1 MTPSSQDP
9 AQYDDLILTLIQ
21 IAIGYQSLGR
31 CSYQLKEHITTK
43 LTAIATDGKDP
54 RRMAAAWELA
64 ICHFSGFGVPVS
76 FPECSAWLSMAMR
89 GGVVAANSFYHV
101 LYQAMDIPVDPS
113 CINTL
118 PPAITTQ
125 KEANTLLKEQKVPYQ
140 VESKF
145 QALKGDSA
153 DEGGE
158 GGGGGGPSDDNLE
171 DRSTPTEPTQILNGI
186 SDIIQQ
192 GSIVEL
198 QKYLRDEPGLLN
210 GRDSQGNSPL
220 LLAAKS
226 QREDMLGTLISYD
239 DLDASVLDGSG
250 RTVLHFLPSFNETTA
265 QSWVQQLCK
274 RRADIH
280 HEALPSRGEGDTL
293 SFSSGIRC
301 CSILNA
307 ILHGKLGLLRV
318 LLEACH
324 TAENSVPCRICEA
337 GSAFRRI
344 IAICLSIF
352 RADAAELLLAH
363 REKNGASRKIE
374 VNQIEVWVGHDLL
387 PLNTIPF
394 NSIAV
399 KAMDLPE
406 SFFRA
411 INFGDQYNRMLEQT
425 LTFLLPV
432 TDNIEQVC
440 YSMLQQ
446 AARKDCIPAAQLL
459 IRLGERRAFH
469 KHWWIRTPIEESPF
483 MESIRVG
490 SRELFNFFCK
500 EWPDILL
507 KKTATPCG
515 CDEARPPFYVRLKL
529 ALLGRP
535 NEWKDVLHTHDR
547 ENVGFT
553 LSTFA
558 RASHADR
565 FFL

>member
-1 MTPSSQDP
+1 
-9 AQYDDLILTLIQ
+9 
-21 IAIGYQSLGR
+21 
-31 CSYQLKEHITTK
+31 
-43 LTAIATDGKDP
+43 
-54 RRMAAAWELA
+54 
-64 ICHFSGFGVPVS
+64 
-76 FPECSAWLSMAMR
+76 MAMR

-125 KEANTLLKEQKVPYQ
+125 KEANTLMEEQKVPYQ

-145 QALKGDSA
+145 QALKGDSE
-153 DEGGE
+153 DE
-158 GGGGGGPSDDNLE
+158 GGGGRPSDDNLE
-171 DRSTPTEPTQILNGI
+171 DRSTPTKPTQLLNDI

-192 GSIVEL
+192 GSIVAL

-210 GRDSQGNSPL
+210 GQDSQGNSPL

-265 QSWVQQLCK
+265 ESWVQQLCK

-324 TAENSVPCRICEA
+324 TPDSSVPCRICEA

-374 VNQIEVWVGHDLL
+374 INQIEIWVGHDLL
-387 PLNTIPF
+387 PLYTIPF

-425 LTFLLPV
+425 LTFLLPN
-432 TDNIEQVC
+432 TDDIEQVC

-446 AARKDCIPAAQLL
+446 AARKDCISAAQVL
-459 IRLGERRAFH
+459 IRLRERRAFH
-469 KHWWIRTPIEESPF
+469 KHWWIRTPIRDSPF

-490 SRELFNFFCK
+490 SRELFELFCN
-500 EWPDILL
+500 ECPDILSS
-507 KKTATPCG
+507 KTAMPCRG
-515 CDEARPPFYVRLKL
+515 SCDEARPPFYIWLKL
-529 ALLGRP
+529 ALLGRL
-535 NEWKDVLHTHDR
+535 NEWKDVMHTHYY
-547 ENVGFT
+547 ENVGFA

-558 RASHADR
+558 EASHADR